1 MTTMRR
7 ILMAGGLG
15 VALAVSTVA
24 VQAQAS
30 CQSRKATGTVI
41 GGVAGGLLGNAVT
54 HGGGRLGGTLI
65 GAGVGAVA
73 GHEIAKSG
81 CSHYASRRHATHYA
95 QNYPP
100 EPYAPTGYASDT
112 AYRNSACHYETRP
125 YYNQAG
131 QLVYA
136 PTQVCQ

>member
-1 MTTMRR
+1 MRR
-7 ILMAGGLG
+7 VLIAGGLG
-15 VALAVSTVA
+15 IALAVSTVA

-30 CQSRKATGTVI
+30 CESRKTTGTVV
-41 GGVAGGLLGNAVT
+41 GALAGGLLGNAVT
-54 HGGGRLGGTLI
+54 HGGGRTGGTII

-73 GHEIAKSG
+73 GHELAKSG
-81 CSHYASRRHATHYA
+81 CSHYASRRHYRHYA
-95 QNYPP
+95 
-100 EPYAPTGYASDT
+100 EAPTGYAANT
-112 AYRNSACHYETRP
+112 GYTTGGACHYETRP

>member
-1 MTTMRR
+1 MRR
-7 ILMAGGLG
+7 VLIAGGLG
-15 VALAVSTVA
+15 LALAVSTVA

-30 CQSRKATGTVI
+30 CQSRKTTGTVV
-41 GGVAGGLLGNAVT
+41 GGLAGGLLGNAVT

-65 GAGVGAVA
+65 GAGLGAVA

-81 CSHYASRRHATHYA
+81 CGHSYARRHTTHYA
-95 QNYPP
+95 RTTYPP
-100 EPYAPTGYASDT
+100 GAYAPTGYAADT
-112 AYRNSACHYETRP
+112 AYRNNACRYETRP